1 MNTPNN
7 KRKRESKQKIEKV
20 FIQLLQ
26 TKELNEISVTEIC
39 KEAHLNRSTFYANY
53 LDVYDLADKV
63 ALDLEQEVF
72 SLYKEERDTK
82 YNSNDFLKLF
92 RHIKENQIFYRT
104 YFKLNKDQNFI
115 VREYDNNLA
124 KNFFNDRFIDYHMEF
139 FKAGLNAI
147 IKKWLNNGCKESPEE
162 IELIL
167 KEEYKNKD
175 I

>member
-7 KRKRESKQKIEKV
+7 KRKRESRQKIEKV

-39 KEAHLNRSTFYANY
+39 KEAHLNRS
-53 LDVYDLADKV
+53 
-63 ALDLEQEVF
+63 VF

-115 VREYDNNLA
+115 VREYDTNLS
-124 KNFFNDRFIDYHMEF
+124 KVFFNDEYVDYHVEF

-147 IKKWLNNGCKESPEE
+147 IKKWLYNGCKEEPEE
-162 IELIL
+162 IDFII
-167 KEEYKNKD
+167 KEEYKTKNFNF
-175 I
+175 